1 MRRLYLYYETRY
13 SNRAEG
19 AQIWRHN
26 IRKRVHVV
34 LPCLFTLFCLKW
46 EKNKWYTPEEQEKI
60 QLCLTYTQTI
70 LHTRTDTHTDTH
82 TDTPTDKRTHTPT
95 DKHTNTHSR
104 KPLYLES
111 VEREREMQY
120 KKTPRWDI
128 WKERERETE
137 CKIGERESECLR
149 ECGEGRKDESRRE
162 RERK

>member
-1 MRRLYLYYETRY
+1 MRRFYPIYETRY
-13 SNRAEG
+13 SKRAEG

-70 LHTRTDTHTDTH
+70 LHTRTDTP

-111 VEREREMQY
+111 VERERDAVHENTSLRHM
-120 KKTPRWDI
+120 
-128 WKERERETE
+128 ERERA
-137 CKIGERESECLR
+137 GDRVQ
-149 ECGEGRKDESRRE
+149 DRRE
-162 RERK
+162 REREWVFTWVWRGEERRKSQRERERK